1 VGQPYR
7 SHSTDRAQSHVART
21 RAGGRDLIVPFTML
35 WLVSLFRL
43 VAALVSGRAFGTLD
57 TIAVV
62 ALVLLPW
69 ALARGRVRMR

>member
-1 VGQPYR
+1 VDPYR
-7 SHSTDRAQSHVART
+7 STHSTHPTHAHVART
-21 RAGGRDLIVPFTML
+21 RGGGRDLVVPFAML

-43 VAALVSGRAFGTLD
+43 VVALVSGRAFGTLD
-57 TIAVV
+57 TVAAL